1 MPAGTPRRP
10 TTPAGIFKKHNNM
23 KHTSILAIAA
33 ALLVGGGFT
42 TAFAAEHKHH
52 GPSKGYPLKTC
63 VVSGDEFDHDAP
75 VKVTHK
81 GTDVYLC
88 CKSCVKKFNAD
99 PAKYVKMVKDA
110 AHKKK

>member
-1 MPAGTPRRP
+1 
-10 TTPAGIFKKHNNM
+10 M
-23 KHTSILAIAA
+23 KTKSIIAILAAA
-33 ALLVGGGFT
+33 FIGGGFT
-42 TAFAAEHKHH
+42 TAFAAEHKHD
-52 GPSKGYPLKTC
+52 GPPKSYPLKTC

-110 AHKKK
+110 AHKK